1 MHHQDCPLVSA
12 KQYIC
17 KEMTFKFRQ
26 PPLPLS
32 QPVYFAVIHRQR
44 LFDDKEEENDDLT
57 HHNEESQDGNEGPQG
72 APYTRLT
79 GSTHIKQ
86 LDSYLKHIRP

>member
-1 MHHQDCPLVSA
+1 MHQQDCLLVSA

-17 KEMTFKFRQ
+17 KRNDFQILPT
-26 PPLPLS
+26 PLS
-32 QPVYFAVIHRQR
+32 QPAYFAVIQRQR